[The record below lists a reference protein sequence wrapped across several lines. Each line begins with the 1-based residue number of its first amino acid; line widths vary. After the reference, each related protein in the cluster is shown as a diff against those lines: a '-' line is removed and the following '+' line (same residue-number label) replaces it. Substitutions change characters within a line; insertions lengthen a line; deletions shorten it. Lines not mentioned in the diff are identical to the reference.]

1 MNNVKFRKIESIKE
15 YLTVGLESG
24 KFESKIYQKS
34 GEITAR
40 KGKIGEKI
48 VTIMNNGLEETQN
61 TVIANENGCP
71 GWVVTNSTGEQYI
84 VADSVFRNKYEKVDD
99 TEDKYK
105 PVWNPV
111 TAAQV
116 NENICFTAPW
126 GEEQKLVAGGY
137 LIFSKNFDDI
147 YGVQKDEFIKTY
159 DFVALKQ
166 E

>member
-61 TVIANENGCP
+61 TVIADENGYP

-84 VADSVFRNKYEKVDD
+84 VTDSVFRSKYEKVND
-99 TEDKYK
+99 EDKYK
-105 PVWNPV
+105 PICNPI
-111 TAAQV
+111 TAVQV
-116 NENICFTAPW
+116 DENICFIAPW

-137 LIFSKNFDDI
+137 LVFNKELDDI
-147 YGVQKDEFIKTY
+147 YGVQREEFIKTY

-166 E
+166 K